1 MRVFLAILLLLP
13 PLARAEEGRYAAH
26 IAGLND
32 PQRHDRSRS
41 VLLWI
46 GTPALPE
53 LQEALAAAQDPARR
67 KDLEGLIAEIREREP
82 QGLRFE
88 CGLPKMRLTLG
99 LVNGKE
105 FQYVLRV
112 RNQSDKTVTLCPY
125 LQLRVLDAAGKE
137 VAPAAR
143 RGRWGL
149 LMCDCFL
156 DQLQFVTL
164 QPGET
169 WSVEDGL
176 ASYMHDPEFIMDWKL
191 PAAGT
196 YTLEFT
202 YAFDRAATKKRCR
215 AGCEAHDDPKRPWNR
230 ALELKHTFTCELK
243 VE

>member
-32 PQRHDRSRS
+32 PQRHDRSRD

-53 LQEALAAAQDPARR
+53 LQAALAAAQDPERR
-67 KDLEGLIAEIREREP
+67 KDLEGLIAEIRKREP
-82 QGLRFE
+82 HGLRFE

-112 RNQSDKTVTLCPY
+112 RNQSSETVTLFPY
-125 LQLRVLDAAGKE
+125 LRLRVLDPEGRE
-137 VAPAAR
+137 VAPASR
-143 RGRWGL
+143 IGRHGL
-149 LMCDCFL
+149 RFHDCFL
-156 DQLQFVTL
+156 EELKFVTL

-169 WSVEDGL
+169 WSVDDGL
-176 ASYMHDPEFIMDWKL
+176 ASYMHDPEFITGWKL
-191 PAAGT
+191 PAAGK

-202 YAFDRAATKKRCR
+202 YAYDRAALKKRCN
-215 AGCEAHDDPKRPWNR
+215 AGCKAHDDPERPWNR
-230 ALELKHTFTCELK
+230 ALELTHTFTCEME